1 MDCSI
6 LKELFGNYLK
16 ACEIL
21 DITDLMDE
29 VKAALK
35 KLLPFKIGKE
45 GQLQEWY
52 LDYPEVDMHH
62 RHVSQLYGL
71 YPGNLIHRE
80 DKELLAACRVALDRR
95 GNEGTGWCMAWK
107 ACLWARLGDGERAL
121 KLLKNQLH
129 VTKEENCSL
138 VGGGTYPNMLCAH
151 PPFQI
156 DGNFG
161 FAAAVLE
168 MLVQYQ
174 DDRIFFLPV
183 LPEEW
188 KDGKISGLRA
198 PGGITIDFAWKD
210 RCITECS
217 LQSQTDMV
225 RILLYNRIEK
235 KIMLKADT
243 ICHIV

>member
-1 MDCSI
+1 M
-6 LKELFGNYLK
+6 
-16 ACEIL
+16 
-21 DITDLMDE
+21 
-29 VKAALK
+29 
-35 KLLPFKIGKE
+35 E
-45 GQLQEWY
+45 G
-52 LDYPEVDMHH
+52 M
-62 RHVSQLYGL
+62 
-71 YPGNLIHRE
+71 
-80 DKELLAACRVALDRR
+80 
-95 GNEGTGWCMAWK
+95 
-107 ACLWARLGDGERAL
+107 
-121 KLLKNQLH
+121 
-129 VTKEENCSL
+129 SL

-174 DDRIFFLPV
+174 DDRIFFLPA

-210 RCITECS
+210 RCITACS

-225 RILLYNRIEK
+225 RILLYNGIEK